1 MVVTNINGYGPSE
14 DNQAHF
20 VKNKNPMCSI
30 YLRNSSWIDLFRP
43 KDERLTVLLSKRNYK
58 VQLQK
63 LDKVPEV
70 QTHRRKWLQTVVPVT
85 NQKNRIAQRKI

>member
-1 MVVTNINGYGPSE
+1 MVTIQVRINKHILSRTKIQCAQYISE
-14 DNQAHF
+14 IHHERSF
-20 VKNKNPMCSI
+20 
-30 YLRNSSWIDLFRP
+30 WIDLFRP